1 MKPFLLS
8 ILLFFSVML
17 LFSQSKMT
25 LDNAI
30 NAFAIELQDILP
42 NNSRLAVVS
51 FETNRPDLMV
61 YFIDSMVDKIS
72 GKKNKDVKVYERKN
86 IEILQKELNFSLT
99 GAVSDETA
107 QLIGHFVG
115 ADKLVYGSMIRISN
129 DEYRMALR
137 VTVTETAEILLA
149 KSYDLRL
156 DSRLRGLLGIA
167 KKEPGDEVYYRM
179 IGASVGTSFAEPWV
193 IGTIHGTIA
202 PFRYSFLEIGLD
214 LGFVSGIPDVVEYY
228 SAYPF
233 AHYAIYI
240 PFSIVSFGGS
250 YFGVG
255 VGYMFGERT
264 YQDLKDSISI
274 IAADFIV
281 GLNIFNTLD
290 ISYTL
295 RTNFKSVSNKFSLG
309 YTYRFN

>member
-86 IEILQKELNFSLT
+86 IEILRKELNFSLT

-179 IGASVGTSFAEPWV
+179 VGASLGTSFAEPWV

-233 AHYAIYI
+233 AHYAFFI
-240 PFSIVSFGGS
+240 PFGSGGG
-250 YFGVG
+250 YLGAG
-255 VGYMFGERT
+255 VGYMLGERT

-281 GLNIFNTLD
+281 GMNILNFLD

-295 RTNFKSVSNKFSLG
+295 RTNFKSMSNKFSFG
-309 YTYRFN
+309 YTYRYN

>member
-1 MKPFLLS
+1 MKPLLLS
-8 ILLFFSVML
+8 IMLFFSVI
-17 LFSQSKMT
+17 FIFPQSKMT

-30 NAFAIELQDILP
+30 NDFSIELQDILP
-42 NNSRLAVVS
+42 NSSRVAVVS
-51 FETNRPDLMV
+51 FETNKRDLMV

-86 IEILQKELNFSLT
+86 IEILQKELDFSLT

-115 ADKLVYGSMIRISN
+115 ADKLIYGSMIKVNN

-156 DSRLRGLLGIA
+156 DSRLRGLLGIV
-167 KKEPGDEVYYRM
+167 KKEPGDEVYYRV

-193 IGTIHGTIA
+193 IGTVHGTIA

-214 LGFVSGIPDVVEYY
+214 LGLVVSVKTSTSTAG
-228 SAYPF
+228 
-233 AHYAIYI
+233 
-240 PFSIVSFGGS
+240 
-250 YFGVG
+250 
-255 VGYMFGERT
+255 
-264 YQDLKDSISI
+264 
-274 IAADFIV
+274 
-281 GLNIFNTLD
+281 
-290 ISYTL
+290 
-295 RTNFKSVSNKFSLG
+295 
-309 YTYRFN
+309 

>member
-1 MKPFLLS
+1 M
-8 ILLFFSVML
+8 LFFSVIF
-17 LFSQSKMT
+17 LFPQSKMT

-42 NNSRLAVVS
+42 KNSRVAVVS
-51 FETNRPDLMV
+51 FATNRRDLTI
-61 YFIDSMVDKIS
+61 YFIDSMVGKIS
-72 GKKNKDVKVYERKN
+72 GKENNDVKVYERKD

-99 GAVSDETA
+99 GDVSDETA

-115 ADKLVYGSMIRISN
+115 ANMLVYGSMVRLSN
-129 DEYRMALR
+129 DEYRMTIKA
-137 VTVTETAEILLA
+137 TVTETAEILL
-149 KSYDLRL
+149 SRLYDLRL

-167 KKEPGDEVYYRM
+167 KKEPGDEVYYRVV
-179 IGASVGTSFAEPWV
+179 GASVGTSFAEPWI
-193 IGTIHGTIA
+193 IGTVHGTVA

-214 LGFVSGIPDVVEYY
+214 LGLVSGFPDVVEYY
-228 SAYPF
+228 SMYPF
-233 AHYAIYI
+233 AHYAIFV
-240 PFSIVSFGGS
+240 PFSIVSLGGS
-250 YFGVG
+250 YFGAG

-264 YQDLKDSISI
+264 YQDLKDSIRI